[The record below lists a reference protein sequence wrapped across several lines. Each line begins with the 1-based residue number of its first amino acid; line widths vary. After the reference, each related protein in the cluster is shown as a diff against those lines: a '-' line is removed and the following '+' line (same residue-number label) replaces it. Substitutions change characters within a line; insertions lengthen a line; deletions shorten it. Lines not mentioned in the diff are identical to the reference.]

1 MPSLPA
7 ARSRADCMPSLTLAG
22 RSIVV
27 AIAANGRGFTASGRG
42 VTAASV
48 TRYTV
53 RGGFL
58 TEVRLSLLL
67 PACCVMPEHAT
78 AGHPLRNHPARGLAA
93 LASRLHPPW
102 PACPASGVP
111 TGVPAA
117 GGPCSELVPCGS
129 SIAASHVHALS
140 SLTAP
145 HRRSCTRRRHHESSG
160 GSVRHASAG
169 LWPPLPLVPPAPRS
183 PIARSHSLCMYCS
196 GSAFPALRMSCTS

>member
-27 AIAANGRGFTASGRG
+27 AIAANGRGFTASGHG

-102 PACPASGVP
+102 PACPASRVR
-111 TGVPAA
+111 TGVPVA
-117 GGPCSELVPCGS
+117 GGPCSELVAVP
-129 SIAASHVHALS
+129 AASLCTPSEWPSAPTPAGGPSASQREPFVS
-140 SLTAP
+140 S
-145 HRRSCTRRRHHESSG
+145 CG
-160 GSVRHASAG
+160 GGV
-169 LWPPLPLVPPAPRS
+169 
-183 PIARSHSLCMYCS
+183 
-196 GSAFPALRMSCTS
+196 